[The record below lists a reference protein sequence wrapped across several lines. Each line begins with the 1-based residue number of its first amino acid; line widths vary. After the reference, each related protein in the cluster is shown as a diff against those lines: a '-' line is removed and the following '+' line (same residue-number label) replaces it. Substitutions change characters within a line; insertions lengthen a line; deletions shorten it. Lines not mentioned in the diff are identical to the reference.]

1 MGRLRLVIPALKV
14 LRTRYWPLIKCLQ
27 TFLLLTTGVAGYLSV
42 RPIHP
47 APGPILA
54 MAGSLFL
61 AISGSTVLNMW
72 YDRDIDAIMQ
82 RTCNRPLAAQSIPP
96 HQAFLL
102 GLILSAAGV
111 GWAMILSP
119 IYGGVV
125 FAGLFFDVL
134 IYTLWLKRRTAWS
147 IILGGISGGLPVLAG
162 RTMAMGKID
171 WIGIILMLAI
181 LFWIPTH
188 ILTFNM
194 HYYDDYLAAHVPTI
208 TSTYG
213 FQATRIM
220 IAISSVLAALAMGLA
235 AFWVG
240 SSAGGLSLLIVLG
253 TGLLILA
260 LTSVARPSDKL
271 NFRLFKYASVYMLG
285 AMMLLIIH

>member
-1 MGRLRLVIPALKV
+1 MGRLKSVIPTLNGI
-14 LRTRYWPLIKCLQ
+14 RTRYWPLIKCLQ

-47 APGPILA
+47 ALGQILA

-82 RTCNRPLAAQSIPP
+82 RTCTRPLATQSIAP
-96 HQAFLL
+96 HQALLL
-102 GLILSAAGV
+102 GLILSAVGV
-111 GWAMILSP
+111 VWAMVLSP
-119 IYGGVV
+119 IYGSLVL
-125 FAGLFFDVL
+125 AGLFFDVF
-134 IYTLWLKRRTAWS
+134 IYTLWLKRRTALS

-162 RTMAMGKID
+162 RTMAMGRID
-171 WIGIILMLAI
+171 LIGVILMLAV

-194 HYYDDYLAAHVPTI
+194 RYYDDYLSAHVPTI
-208 TSTYG
+208 TSSFG
-213 FQATRIM
+213 FHVTRLV

-235 AFWVG
+235 AFLVG
-240 SSAGGLSLLIVLG
+240 TSAGALSLLIVLG

-271 NFRLFKYASVYMLG
+271 NFRLFKYASIYMLG
-285 AMMLLIIH
+285 AMVLLAIH